1 MSSLI
6 DLHIHSQFSDGQ
18 FNVDEIVKLSKEN
31 GVGLI
36 SITDHD
42 DITSSIELKNDTNIK
57 DIEYI
62 NGVELSS
69 YIKLNERN
77 IRLHI
82 LGYGYNE
89 ENDELNSRLLE
100 KKELRTSV
108 NLEYLYKLKQ
118 HFPNIFS
125 DIFENIQCDKYITL
139 SRLILKYL
147 EGKDLSLNQLKSIK
161 EYLKNNKPIY
171 PNYEFNV
178 VQALKIIKQAN
189 GYAVL
194 AHPYQYNL
202 TTKEEIDLL
211 KLLKENGLVGLEKY
225 HSGDTPNGMI
235 LQDKMCN
242 KFNLEWT
249 LGSDFHENHDD
260 FGNQIGYG
268 KNNNLCKSSCS
279 LVKTMYQNGRI
290 LKK

>member
-108 NLEYLYKLKQ
+108 NLEYIYKLKQ

-202 TTKEEIDLL
+202 TIKEEIDLL

>member
-108 NLEYLYKLKQ
+108 NLEYIYKLKQ

>member
-108 NLEYLYKLKQ
+108 NLEYIYKLKQ

-202 TTKEEIDLL
+202 TIKEEIDLL

-249 LGSDFHENHDD
+249 LGSDFHEDHDD